1 MRILWRA
8 LGLGALVAAG
18 LIWTN
23 GALRASD
30 APVVHV
36 KAEVKDG
43 AVRLQA
49 EANAPFEY
57 TTYRPSDSLYVLD
70 LSGVSAG
77 DPAGARVV
85 ASDLVKSYR
94 VITYV
99 CRREAGRPARDL
111 AGPGSRAT
119 ARAPGQ
125 GRPDPVCLARRLEPR
140 RPARCRFQRKRLW
153 YPRLRR
159 SLTCNLAAHQA
170 IRQVHL
176 AQNGTTTE
184 VSISGSGPLTYHSI
198 HLQNPDRLVLDFAG
212 SHLTTTE
219 KADRQQSRSGAG
231 NPAGTVHAGGLARGD

>member
-8 LGLGALVAAG
+8 LGLGAVLAAG

-49 EANAPFEY
+49 DANAPFEY
-57 TTYRPSDSLYVLD
+57 TTYRPSASLYVLD

-94 VITYV
+94 VITYA
-99 CRREAGRPARDL
+99 AGAKPVVRLEILLAQGLEPKLERQGTQDL
-111 AGPGSRAT
+111 T
-119 ARAPGQ
+119 LLVARAAIAAKSAAVA
-125 GRPDPVCLARRLEPR
+125 PVKAALV
-140 RPARCRFQRKRLW
+140 PASAK
-153 YPRLRR
+153 
-159 SLTCNLAAHQA
+159 S
-170 IRQVHL
+170 
-176 AQNGTTTE
+176 
-184 VSISGSGPLTYHSI
+184 
-198 HLQNPDRLVLDFAG
+198 
-212 SHLTTTE
+212 
-219 KADRQQSRSGAG
+219 
-231 NPAGTVHAGGLARGD
+231 